1 MKEVLSRWRPSGK
14 EKKERER
21 ETNGKTNGKGRKGR
35 EKKIIEEGRRIK
47 EGGGKEAQGDGG
59 QSTSLDGDLRLGAA
73 LSSLN
78 ILADLISPAL
88 FQR

>member
-1 MKEVLSRWRPSGK
+1 MKEVLSQWRPSGK

-21 ETNGKTNGKGRKGR
+21 DKWKNKWERKKGKG
-35 EKKIIEEGRRIK
+35 KKIIEEGRRIK

>member
-47 EGGGKEAQGDGG
+47 EEGGRKRRGMED
-59 QSTSLDGDLRLGAA
+59 SRRRWTV
-73 LSSLN
+73 
-78 ILADLISPAL
+78 I
-88 FQR
+88 

>member
-1 MKEVLSRWRPSGK
+1 MV
-14 EKKERER
+14 KKRKRKRER
-21 ETNGKTNGKGRKGR
+21 DKWKNKWERKKGK